1 MKIPE
6 PHIKTALLFG
16 ASGLVGNHLLRE
28 LLKDNYYE
36 KVKIFVRKPLNIN
49 DPKLTEHII
58 DFNNLS
64 SYSELFKGV
73 TIFCCLGTT
82 IKKAGSQAAF
92 RKVDFDYPY
101 IIGKLCEANNVNH
114 YLLVSSIGANIN
126 SKSFYPKLKGEIEQE
141 IIKLGFEKASI
152 FRSSFL
158 VGERKEKRA
167 GEKIGILISNLFSFL
182 SIGRLK
188 EYKPILAKTVA
199 KAMLAT
205 AKKTSNNKISI
216 YESSQI

>member
-1 MKIPE
+1 
-6 PHIKTALLFG
+6 
-16 ASGLVGNHLLRE
+16 
-28 LLKDNYYE
+28 
-36 KVKIFVRKPLNIN
+36 
-49 DPKLTEHII
+49 
-58 DFNNLS
+58 
-64 SYSELFKGV
+64 
-73 TIFCCLGTT
+73 
-82 IKKAGSQAAF
+82 
-92 RKVDFDYPY
+92 
-101 IIGKLCEANNVNH
+101 
-114 YLLVSSIGANIN
+114 
-126 SKSFYPKLKGEIEQE
+126 
-141 IIKLGFEKASI
+141 
-152 FRSSFL
+152 